1 MNTMR
6 SRWPPARPP
15 TVSTLGL
22 VVVPDVDRL
31 PVTVPAATAAAAA
44 AAAALRLPLPLPLP
58 LLALLLP
65 LKAETLSSRRGVLAS
80 QRVATALLGVSAPTV
95 TADSACRSSHVA
107 AVERG
112 PWRCRRMM
120 AVQLFVTRVD
130 KSKSAGVHDFSVE
143 MSRTVRVLREDC
155 YLLLLY
161 L

>member
-1 MNTMR
+1 
-6 SRWPPARPP
+6 
-15 TVSTLGL
+15 
-22 VVVPDVDRL
+22 
-31 PVTVPAATAAAAA
+31 VTVPAATAAAAA

-120 AVQLFVTRVD
+120 AVQLFVTRNALTNRNPRAFMISR
-130 KSKSAGVHDFSVE
+130 SKGVGYKI
-143 MSRTVRVLREDC
+143 R
-155 YLLLLY
+155 LY
-161 L
+161 LCNLLSV